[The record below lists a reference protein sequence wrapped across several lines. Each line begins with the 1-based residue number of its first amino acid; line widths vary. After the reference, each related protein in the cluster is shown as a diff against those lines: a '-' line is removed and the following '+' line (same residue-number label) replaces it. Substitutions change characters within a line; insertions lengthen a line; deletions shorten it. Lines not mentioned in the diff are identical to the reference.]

1 MMSADSPSPATSAGE
16 LISALADGELGPA
29 QFDAGCRAWAE
40 GSARARWHAYHLIG
54 DVLRC
59 EDLSRAPARDAAFL
73 QRLRARLEH
82 EAHEAADPPSAM
94 GAAVGSVAAGTAA
107 LPLPRRRAFASWGI
121 PAALAAGV
129 AALGT
134 SLVMQPRDMQPAATL
149 AGAPVAAS
157 AALAQAGDSAASP
170 PANPQLLDAGN
181 VVVRNAR
188 LDRYLRAHRD
198 YGAVQP
204 ASLPG
209 GARRGVETVS
219 FER

>member
-1 MMSADSPSPATSAGE
+1 MLPADSSLPALPADE

-29 QFDAGCRAWAE
+29 QFDQGCRAWAD
-40 GSARARWHAYHLIG
+40 GATRSRWHAYHLIG

-59 EDLSRAPARDAAFL
+59 EDLSRPPARDAAFL
-73 QRLRARLEH
+73 QRLRVRL
-82 EAHEAADPPSAM
+82 AHETAIPPPVAS
-94 GAAVGSVAAGTAA
+94 AAVAGVAA
-107 LPLPRRRAFASWGI
+107 LPSPRRRSFGSWGL

-134 SLVMQPRDMQPAATL
+134 SLVMQPPRDLQPAATL
-149 AGAPVAAS
+149 AVAPSAAS
-157 AALAQAGDSAASP
+157 AAVADAGYSVTTP
-170 PANPQLLDAGN
+170 PSTLQVLDAGN